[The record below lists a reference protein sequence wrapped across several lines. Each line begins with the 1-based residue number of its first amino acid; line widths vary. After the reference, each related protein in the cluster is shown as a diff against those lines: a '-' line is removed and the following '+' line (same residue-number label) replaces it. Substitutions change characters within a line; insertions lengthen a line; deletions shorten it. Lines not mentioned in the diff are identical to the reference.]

1 MKYIHKGE
9 EPEMFA
15 VWKRLQNEDWTPNW
29 DALRSPEKPV
39 LNDALLREQGYICC
53 YCGMEISKENSHIE
67 HFKPRSIYPHLELE
81 YTNLL
86 VSCQRKR
93 TSPEHCG
100 YKKDDWYDEQLMVSP
115 LEANCADFF
124 SYTESGKIQATDD
137 PNKQA
142 AAATTIA
149 QLGLNIDKLIALRQ
163 VAIEEIL
170 EGIDEL
176 TKEEIQKLIEDYE
189 KPDGDGKYSP
199 FCAAI
204 IYKLNQYI

>member
-15 VWKRLQNEDWTPNW
+15 AWKRLQNEDWTPNW

-53 YCGMEISKENSHIE
+53 YCGMRISKENSHIE
-67 HFKPRSIYPHLELE
+67 HLKPRSIYPNLELE
-81 YTNLL
+81 YANLL
-86 VSCQRKR
+86 LSCQRKR
-93 TSPEHCG
+93 TPPEHCG
-100 YKKDDWYDEQLMVSP
+100 YKKDDWYYEQLIVSP

-124 SYTESGKIQATDD
+124 RYAESGEIRATDD

-149 QLGLNIDKLIALRQ
+149 QVGLNIDKLIDMRRM
-163 VAIEEIL
+163 AIEEIL

-176 TKEEIQKLIEDYE
+176 TNEEIQKLIEYYE
-189 KPDGDGKYSP
+189 QPDADGKYSP

-204 IYKLNQYI
+204 IYTLNQYI